1 MNSIIRLRKF
11 LLVSMILVL
20 AASTSCSLMT
30 ASYKSEELDPL
41 TAAPAIHLTNHNGD
55 PFELSAFQ
63 GKVVMIYFGFTNC
76 VDECPITL
84 AQMKIALGLLGDAAQ
99 NVQVVLVST
108 DPIRD
113 TPMALQD
120 FLGKFDPSYAGATG
134 SLEDVSRVWDEYGV
148 VVLDGGETHSNVIY
162 VVDPQGRLRLRMDAE
177 MTPDDMASD
186 IKAVLASE

>member
-1 MNSIIRLRKF
+1 MYTITKLRKF
-11 LLVSMILVL
+11 FLVGIILAL
-20 AASTSCSLMT
+20 ATSTSCSLLT
-30 ASYKSEELDPL
+30 PSLKSEEVDPL
-41 TAAPAIHLTNHNGD
+41 TTAPPIHLIDQNGY

-63 GKVVMIYFGFTNC
+63 GKVVMVYFGFTNC

-84 AQMKIALGLLGDAAQ
+84 AQIKIALNSLGETAK

-113 TPMALQD
+113 TPMVLGE

-134 SLEDVSRVWDEYGV
+134 ALEDVSRVWTEYGV

-162 VVDPQGRLRLRMDAE
+162 IVDQQGRLRLRMDAE

-186 IKAVLASE
+186 IKVLLESE